1 MTFCDH
7 CLLKDGLCAHLKET
21 MKHILRNTD
30 IDGSKLCPLSI
41 ATSKATEEGESE
53 DIKAEIRRQG
63 HGKEANTIASS

>member
-1 MTFCDH
+1 MGFCDY

-41 ATSKATEEGESE
+41 AASKATEGGKPQEV
-53 DIKAEIRRQG
+53 KAEIRRQ
-63 HGKEANTIASS
+63 